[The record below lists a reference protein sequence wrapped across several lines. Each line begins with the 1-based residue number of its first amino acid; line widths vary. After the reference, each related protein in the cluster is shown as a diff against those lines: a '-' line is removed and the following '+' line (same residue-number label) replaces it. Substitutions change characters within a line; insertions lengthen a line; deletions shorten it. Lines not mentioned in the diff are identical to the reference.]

1 MSLALERLVAEPRAT
16 LQSAV
21 LHKTEARDLE
31 PLDGA
36 GSIKAT
42 TCPINRVAPAD
53 MAEALFEAGEG
64 DIIGPVKVGAAASLL
79 QVRAVAEA
87 QLDAPTR
94 VAVQRALFEAVARRT
109 TRHRQRRV
117 VLG

>member
-1 MSLALERLVAEPRAT
+1 VARLRERIAEGRIESYFAEHADEFATVTVLRLDFARHEYALQGFEQLQQGASFDALALERLVQEPRAS

-21 LHKTEARDLE
+21 LHKTEARDME

-36 GSIKAT
+36 GSIRAL

-64 DIIGPVKVGAAASLL
+64 DII
-79 QVRAVAEA
+79 
-87 QLDAPTR
+87 
-94 VAVQRALFEAVARRT
+94 
-109 TRHRQRRV
+109 
-117 VLG
+117 